1 MVNCPK
7 IRLQLDDFPDSATFL
22 LTTLLRIK
30 ANLDKT
36 LGVIWIFTPM
46 LILPGKAIKRV
57 KVFAANLDK
66 SFPSAVL
73 VGQMHEYDYPLH
85 LVGFSQNTV

>member
-66 SFPSAVL
+66 KFSIR
-73 VGQMHEYDYPLH
+73 
-85 LVGFSQNTV
+85 GFGGTNA